1 MRASILCKKLFN
13 WAGVCCCFAFV
24 VLCVVYSFA
33 VKKANVVRMD
43 AKYSFVVKRYEN
55 TEVGSFESEQLG
67 GAGYTMRI
75 DGKTC
80 VAVSVYESLSDAESV
95 KETLGE
101 EYSVYTMSSND
112 LYLLTNK
119 QKLRATVYEGAF
131 ASLDGCI
138 QVLSGE
144 IKRLD
149 NGATQQSSK
158 RILSGLQRQFSY
170 LAKNYQTDFPAYSDL
185 CEQAVEELKEQTGDV
200 IYARKLRAL
209 LCRLCENYCN
219 LTRRFSP

>member
-1 MRASILCKKLFN
+1 MRASNLCKKLFC
-13 WAGVCCCFAFV
+13 WTGVCCCFAFIV
-24 VLCVVYSFA
+24 VCIVYSFA
-33 VKKANVVRMD
+33 VKKASVVYVNTD
-43 AKYSFVVKRYEN
+43 YFFVVKGYEN

-67 GAGYTMRI
+67 GAGYPMLV

-80 VAVSVYESLSDAESV
+80 VAINVYNNVSEAERV

-101 EYSVYTMSSND
+101 DYWVYTIRSNP
-112 LYLLTNK
+112 LYLLTNQ
-119 QKLRATVYEGAF
+119 QKIRKESYKGAF

-149 NGATQQSSK
+149 KGATQQSSK
-158 RILSGLQRQFSY
+158 KVLDGLQRQFSY
-170 LAKNYQTDFPAYSDL
+170 LAKSYQKDFPEYSVL
-185 CEQAVEELKEQTGDV
+185 CEKAGEELREETKDIV
-200 IYARKLRAL
+200 YAKKLRAL
-209 LCRLCENYCN
+209 LCQLCEKYCV